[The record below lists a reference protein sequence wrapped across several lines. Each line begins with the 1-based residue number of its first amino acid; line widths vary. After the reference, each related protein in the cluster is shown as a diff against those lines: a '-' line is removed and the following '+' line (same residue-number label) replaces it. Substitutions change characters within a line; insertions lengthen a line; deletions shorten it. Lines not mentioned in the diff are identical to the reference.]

1 MVANTRRPV
10 PVVKAKLK
18 FYKIDYIYIIL
29 VLFFLLSEPH
39 NCMKKIL
46 DNKILYESLISNFV
60 PCYLKKAII
69 EFLVFSFF
77 ISLSDI
83 FFEFSINQ
91 FIMNI

>member
-29 VLFFLLSEPH
+29 VLFFLLLEPGGKMH

-60 PCYLKKAII
+60 PCSLKKAII
-69 EFLVFSFF
+69 EFFAPSFF
-77 ISLSDI
+77 FYFIERYFFGI
-83 FFEFSINQ
+83 FH
-91 FIMNI
+91 